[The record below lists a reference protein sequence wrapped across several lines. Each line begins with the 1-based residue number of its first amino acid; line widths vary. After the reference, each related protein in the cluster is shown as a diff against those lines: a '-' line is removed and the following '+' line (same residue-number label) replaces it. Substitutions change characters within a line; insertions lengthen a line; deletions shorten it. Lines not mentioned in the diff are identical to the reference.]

1 MSRIMPA
8 HALTAARA
16 AELLASVGVAVDP
29 GEIAPEL
36 RDERWLVRL
45 PGQRV
50 AWLARSAAGRAV
62 LLRERRVLR
71 LLAARCGF
79 EAPRILFADTDGD
92 VEVRSM
98 VAGANLPWQV
108 YEAARTDL
116 TTARQLGAQI
126 GAILAEQH
134 TRIGAADVA
143 GWLPDRPSWPESRGW
158 IAERLPRVVDD
169 AALVAAADAVVAR
182 HDAVAVDESDRVL
195 VHGDVGFHNLGIDD
209 DNRTVH
215 GIFDYDEMAFADRHH
230 DFRYLVFDFDRL
242 DLLDAA
248 RAAYEP
254 IAGRVIDSDRVLLY
268 NAACAITFL
277 AYRDGTPPEE
287 LSCGRTLA
295 QDLRWSRHAIARVLG
310 DAGASAAPLTGPGSP

>member
-1 MSRIMPA
+1 MSGTVQA
-8 HALTAARA
+8 HALTSARA
-16 AELLASVGVAVDP
+16 AELLGSIGVDVDP
-29 GEIAPEL
+29 GEIVLEL
-36 RDERWLVRL
+36 REQRWLARL

-50 AWLARSAAGRAV
+50 AWFPQSEAGRVV

-71 LLAARCGF
+71 LLAARCDF
-79 EAPRILFADTDGD
+79 EAPRILCADADGD

-98 VAGANLPWQV
+98 VAGANRPWQV
-108 YEAARTDL
+108 YEAARADR
-116 TTARQLGAQI
+116 TTARQLGTQI

-158 IAERLPRVVDD
+158 IAERLTRVVRDE
-169 AALVAAADAVVAR
+169 ALIAAADAVVAR
-182 HDAVAVDESDRVL
+182 HDAVAVDERDRVL
-195 VHGDVGFHNLGIDD
+195 VHGDVGLHNLGIGT

-215 GIFDYDEMAFADRHH
+215 GIFDYDGPAFADRHH

-242 DLLDAA
+242 DLLEAA
-248 RAAYEP
+248 RAVYEP
-254 IAGRVIDSDRVLLY
+254 IAGSVVDTGRVLLY

-287 LSCGRTLA
+287 VSCGRTLA
-295 QDLRWSRHAIARVLG
+295 QDLRWSREAIARVLG
-310 DAGASAAPLTGPGSP
+310 DRPPAPDRWP

>member
-1 MSRIMPA
+1 MPIDS
-8 HALTAARA
+8 LTAAQA
-16 AELLASVGVAVDP
+16 AELLGGIGVAVDP
-29 GEIAPEL
+29 GELVPEL

-50 AWLARSAAGRAV
+50 AWLARSAAGRVV

-98 VAGANLPWQV
+98 VAGANRPWQV
-108 YEAARTDL
+108 YEAARADGTV
-116 TTARQLGAQI
+116 ARQLGTQI

-134 TRIGAADVA
+134 TRVGAADVA
-143 GWLPDRPSWPESRGW
+143 GWLPDRPSWPEPRGW
-158 IAERLPRVVDD
+158 IAERLTRVVDD
-169 AALVAAADAVVAR
+169 PELVATADAVVAR
-182 HDAVAVDESDRVL
+182 YDAVTVDERDRVL
-195 VHGDVGFHNLGIDD
+195 VHGDVGFHNVGIDD

-215 GIFDYDEMAFADRHH
+215 GIFDYAAPAFADRHH
-230 DFRYLVFDFDRL
+230 DFRYLVFDFDRR

-254 IAGRVIDSDRVLLY
+254 IAGRVIDTDRVLLY

-277 AYRDGTPPEE
+277 AYRDGTPPEAD
-287 LSCGRTLA
+287 SCGRTLD
-295 QDLRWSRHAIARVLG
+295 QDLRWSRHAVARVLG
-310 DAGASAAPLTGPGSP
+310 ESAPAPDPASGSPRSQQR